1 MTHSVHEM
9 LTYNY
14 SKVNDLDAVTT
25 IDNDLTIYG
34 EKYFGGYTG
43 LHGFGQF
50 DFPYSKVTDVDAAYH
65 LELQI
70 GGGYGR
76 VTNAYPA
83 ALAIAMAKELGGGL
97 SNADILK
104 TTDIIAKYP
113 EYYNKYKDDVAI
125 KFYGDIASA
134 LGKPD
139 QTMKIMQIYN
149 SPVYHISSRWW
160 GWNVRGF
167 FKNQFMIKPEPAE
180 NPKGMLAFSGAY
192 AKPMG
197 LDKQLYAWAEYD
209 MSLESGVDP
218 DMEFGIKA
226 TKDHTFQWA
235 SYAQFLYHIYG
246 TDPTNVA
253 PYADDNYMELSAG
266 TVKSITS
273 KLYGGAEFEY
283 SKLGEDDDAAMGF
296 NINFYYWIF

>member
-1 MTHSVHEM
+1 
-9 LTYNY
+9 
-14 SKVNDLDAVTT
+14 
-25 IDNDLTIYG
+25 
-34 EKYFGGYTG
+34 
-43 LHGFGQF
+43 
-50 DFPYSKVTDVDAAYH
+50 VDAAYH
-65 LELQI
+65 LELKL

-76 VTNAYPA
+76 VTNAYPVA
-83 ALAIAMAKELGGGL
+83 VAIAIAKELGGGV
-97 SNADILK
+97 SNADVLK
-104 TTDIIAKYP
+104 TADIIGKYS
-113 EYYNKYKDDVAI
+113 EYANKYKDDVSI
-125 KFYGDIASA
+125 KFYGDLAASI
-134 LGKPD
+134 GKPD
-139 QTMKIMQIYN
+139 QTMKVMQIYN
-149 SPVYHISSRWW
+149 SPVYHISQRWW
-160 GWNVRGF
+160 GWQARAF

-180 NPKGMLAFSGAY
+180 NPKGMLAIYGAY

-246 TDPTNVA
+246 TDPINVA
-253 PYADDNYMELSAG
+253 PYADDTYMELSVG

-273 KLYGGAEFEY
+273 KLYGGVDFEY

-296 NINFYYWIF
+296 DINFYYWIF